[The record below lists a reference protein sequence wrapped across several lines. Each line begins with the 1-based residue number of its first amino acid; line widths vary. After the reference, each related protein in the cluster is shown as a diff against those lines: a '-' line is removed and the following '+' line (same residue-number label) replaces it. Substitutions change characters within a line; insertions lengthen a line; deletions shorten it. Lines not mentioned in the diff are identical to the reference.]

1 MKYMH
6 KIVTGAFKA
15 LLTSTVLLIVSI
27 TLLYI
32 VQILNVTYR
41 VSAIAQSMQT
51 DISRNNCLTPNSAK
65 MFNALLQGIAE
76 DFGGDESGDN
86 ISGSTVVYTIGFNC
100 NNDDLD
106 YDDRDYVDDDEG
118 ADATEAATH
127 YAQDKIIGG
136 GAHGVLSSAKLVDEV
151 GDYDKDEINVI
162 TSTNVAGQYGDISI
176 LNIRV
181 TYNALTWFGSGQK
194 SARFNRDEASG
205 KEGISRGFTRYNM
218 DFTYAVPLLK
228 YITVEE

>member
-1 MKYMH
+1 MH

-15 LLTSTVLLIVSI
+15 LITSTTLLIVSI

-32 VQILNVTYR
+32 VQIFSVTYR
-41 VSAIAQSMQT
+41 VSAIAQSMQA

-65 MFNALLQGIAE
+65 MFNSLLQGIAK
-76 DFGGDESGDN
+76 DFGGDDTGDN

-100 NNDDLD
+100 KSDSVD
-106 YDDRDYVDDDEG
+106 YDNRDYATSTTGDT
-118 ADATEAATH
+118 ATEAASK
-127 YAQDKIIGG
+127 YAQEKLMGSG
-136 GAHGVLSSAKLVDEV
+136 TNGVLADAVLVNDV
-151 GDYDKDEINVI
+151 TSYNKDKINVI
-162 TSTNVAGQYGDISI
+162 TSTNVAGQYGDISV

-205 KEGISRGFTRYNM
+205 KQGISRGFTRYNM

-228 YITVEE
+228 YITVEK

>member
-1 MKYMH
+1 MH

-32 VQILNVTYR
+32 VQIFNVTYR

-65 MFNALLQGIAE
+65 MFNALLQGIAK
-76 DFGGDESGDN
+76 DFGGKKSGDN

-100 NNDDLD
+100 KNDDLN
-106 YDDRDYVDDDEG
+106 YDDRDYTSDG
-118 ADATEAATH
+118 SGRNATESATT
-127 YAQDKIIGG
+127 YARDKLIGS
-136 GAHGVLSSAKLVDEV
+136 GASGVLKDAELVDEV
-151 GDYDKDEINVI
+151 SDYNKDKINVI
-162 TSTNVAGQYGDISI
+162 TSTNVAGQYGDISV

-194 SARFNRDEASG
+194 SARLNRDEASG
-205 KEGISRGFTRYNM
+205 RQGISRGFTRYNM
-218 DFTYAVPLLK
+218 DFTYAIPLLK
-228 YITVEE
+228 YITIEE